1 MGKYLEKSSQGI
13 TVRIIADSVNPA
25 GVRLTTWELEYPRMV
40 HSELMTHRVFSRNA
54 ASSRAIPVKKLRQRT
69 LDEIMTPVHWGA
81 NMAGMQAKQ
90 QLTGFRLKVAQAIW
104 KMAGLTAVGYAYL
117 LDKAGLHKQL
127 ANRGMETY
135 HNIKVVVTST
145 EWNNWYWLRDHSDA
159 QPEIHVLASLMKQ
172 CHDQGEPE
180 ELREGEVHLP
190 YIDKNRATGELSSAG
205 VPVTLE
211 DAIKISCS
219 CCAQVSY
226 RLLNQSIEKALFI
239 YDKLVTS
246 TPVHASPFEHVA
258 RVPMYNL
265 KMNNDQYPE
274 TWEDGFTHADREG
287 GMWSNNFREWIQ
299 FRAIM

>member
-13 TVRIIADSVNPA
+13 TTRIIADSVNPA

-40 HSELMTHRVFSRNA
+40 HAELMTHRVFSRNA
-54 ASSRAIPVKKLRQRT
+54 ASSRAIPVEKLRQRT

-81 NMAGMQAKQ
+81 NMAGMQAKE

-159 QPEIHVLASLMKQ
+159 QPEIHVVASLMRQ
-172 CHDQGEPE
+172 CHDQSKPE
-180 ELREGEVHLP
+180 ELKAGEVHLP

-205 VPVTLE
+205 MPVTLE

-258 RVPMYNL
+258 RVPMGNL
-265 KMNNDQYPE
+265 GMNNAQYPE
-274 TWEDGFTHADREG
+274 TWEEGFTHADRDG

-299 FRAIM
+299 FRAIL